1 MKELDVLKE
10 DSGHTPP
17 FQAENWS
24 GQQIATQQIQKLDP
38 KVDPREKKI
47 EAVIMHNYFKLDAL
61 FANLHGP
68 VYLKFCCKVYCP
80 NSMQVSM
87 FEYFSVNILC

>member
-1 MKELDVLKE
+1 LQELDVLKE

-17 FQAENWS
+17 FQAENRS
-24 GQQIATQQIQKLDP
+24 GQQIATQQIE
-38 KVDPREKKI
+38 KVDPIEKKI
-47 EAVIMHNYFKLDAL
+47 EAEIMHNYFKLDAL

-68 VYLKFCCKVYCP
+68 VYPNFCCKVYYA